1 MVVSSVVSVSAN
13 VAVMLW
19 KYFPSPCPGPVLM
32 LGRAAS
38 VCIPPAIRP
47 GSGHVVMLQCCN
59 LIAGT
64 TQHCSD
70 AHCRADLARGK
81 LTNVS
86 HCQHQH
92 QHSAGLQITRHLVAP
107 GPVSPPTSR
116 RTYLLYTQWEL
127 QVISSIQRERDIE
140 RCVECVGS

>member
-1 MVVSSVVSVSAN
+1 MNSIYLLDEWTNGMVVSSVVSVSAN

-19 KYFPSPCPGPVLM
+19 KYFHCPCPGPVLM

-70 AHCRADLARGK
+70 AHCRPSKG
-81 LTNVS
+81 
-86 HCQHQH
+86 
-92 QHSAGLQITRHLVAP
+92 
-107 GPVSPPTSR
+107 
-116 RTYLLYTQWEL
+116 
-127 QVISSIQRERDIE
+127 
-140 RCVECVGS
+140 